1 MAQPALRIYEMD
13 IPRRD
18 KPESTFH
25 VTFYSPNENATLRGC
40 VIVVH
45 GLDEN
50 ANRYRS
56 MAKEALVPAGFT
68 LVVPD
73 LPGFGQ
79 TPGPRGVSTEEAC
92 LEVIDQTVE
101 MMKTQTKGMPI
112 FLYGHSMGGNLAL
125 NYLLNKEER
134 IEADGSVSFVAN
146 PDNVFHAAII
156 SSPWLKLQRKLPDFL
171 MKIIRFLGGILP
183 KATISNGLKMEQL
196 CNDHKLLQDR
206 EQDKLCHGRISFKL
220 LADIWQAGLR
230 ALQYGQNLHLP
241 LLLMYGSADQIVS
254 PDAIESLAGKLPTY
268 MNSVRFDGFMHE
280 IHNMQERDAVYETML
295 EFLYLCLK
303 RGNVPV
309 KMAAQAP
316 VSPRA
321 SVVDIP
327 VADVEED
334 VETAES
340 DPDFVTTEAA
350 APDAPAFFQD
360 YTESEDVRD
369 YDPLED
375 DTEMYADV
383 DEDVDIEATRDDTER
398 DTDESTKV

>member
-50 ANRYRS
+50 ANRYRT

-101 MMKTQTKGMPI
+101 MMATQTKGMPI

-134 IEADGSVSFVAN
+134 IGADGSASFVAN
-146 PDNVFHAAII
+146 PNNVFHAAII
-156 SSPWLKLQRKLPDFL
+156 SSPWLKLQRKTPDFL
-171 MKIIRFLGGILP
+171 MKVIRFLGGILP
-183 KATISNGLKMEQL
+183 NTTINAGLKLEQL

-220 LADIWQAGLR
+220 LADMWQSGRR
-230 ALQYGQNLHLP
+230 ASEHAPKLHLP

-254 PDAIESLAGKLPTY
+254 PATIETLAGKLPTY

-309 KMAAQAP
+309 KMAPPSVDIAH
-316 VSPRA
+316 A

-327 VADVEED
+327 VAAEVDE
-334 VETAES
+334 VETAEI
-340 DPDFVTTEAA
+340 DPDFAETYTE
-350 APDAPAFFQD
+350 PVPSESFFQD
-360 YTESEDVRD
+360 YSEDVKD

-375 DTEMYADV
+375 ESELYSEEAADMEV
-383 DEDVDIEATRDDTER
+383 EDVELDDEAGKTTPMQ
-398 DTDESTKV
+398 